1 MGNYASSWNGLNV
14 QTQQLIRELPSLT
27 MSFNQFFLAISNNL
41 PMFADELKR
50 ATDEFKRMKAEGQTA
65 VPVWKQLLGSLF
77 SWQSALVIG
86 ITLLSA
92 YGDEIIDWVTSLFK
106 GEEEVKNLVNQ
117 ESNWLMREIK
127 GCLIV

>member
-1 MGNYASSWNGLNV
+1 
-14 QTQQLIRELPSLT
+14 
-27 MSFNQFFLAISNNL
+27 
-41 PMFADELKR
+41 MFADELKR

-117 ESNWLMREIK
+117 EKQLADARNKGMSNSVKERTELALLYKATQDVSRSMKERNVAADELQK
-127 GCLIV
+127 